1 MTTFK
6 ISKFVARYD
15 LEPIYSVDGSEKLHY
30 VIDIYQHENC
40 FFPII
45 RRRDYFYI
53 YPTKINE
60 LCEEELLI
68 YDITE
73 EWETIKGVTEEE
85 VLQKVML
92 KLENYLI
99 EAN

>member
-1 MTTFK
+1 MTIFK

-30 VIDIYQHENC
+30 VIDIYRRENC

-45 RRRDYFYI
+45 RRRDYFCI
-53 YPTKINE
+53 YPTNFNE

-73 EWETIKGVTEEE
+73 EWEAIEGVTEEE

-92 KLENYLI
+92 KLEQLFN
-99 EAN
+99 